1 MSSVAKKKGLG
12 GHIWDYLTTVDHKKI
27 AILYLVA
34 GTLFFAIAGF
44 EALLI
49 RIQLM
54 IPNNDF
60 ISAGLF
66 NELLTMHGTTM
77 LFLAATPL
85 LFAFMN
91 AIVPLQIGARDVAF
105 PFLNSLGFWLF
116 FLGAVFL
123 HLSFFMG
130 GAPDAGWT
138 SYASLSLYSPGHGI
152 DFYVLGLQISGA
164 GTLIS
169 GINFIVTII
178 TMRAPGMTFMRMPL
192 FTWTTLVSSTLI
204 LFAFPPLTV
213 GLFLMLVDRMFGA
226 NFFDHTMGG
235 NTIVWEHLFWI
246 FGHPEVYILVLPAF
260 GLFSEIIPVF
270 ARKRLFGYSS
280 MVFATILIGFLG
292 FMVWAHHMFTTGLGA
307 TANAIFAVATMAI
320 AVPTGMKVFNWILTI
335 WGGSIKVTV
344 PMLYAL
350 GFIPSFV
357 AGGVTGVMQATA
369 PLDYQLHDSYFIV
382 AHFHYV
388 IVGGIVT
395 ALFGSAHFYWPIMF
409 NRTLNEKLGVLTFW
423 VFFIGFHLTFF
434 LQHFLGLM
442 GMPRRVF
449 TYMGDQGWDSFNMI
463 STVGALMMGVGVILL
478 VINVLLSIKSAPVNR
493 RDYWG
498 DGRSLE
504 WALETPLPFYNF
516 KQTPLV
522 RGYDPYWIEKEEGN
536 KEGMVYA
543 EPLGDIHMPNN
554 SILPLLMSI
563 GMFVAAFGA
572 LYSPWGDQAIAGTA
586 ESVSPAASLA
596 LMIGGLGLTVACM
609 ITRSFKDDLG
619 YHVHKAEVEQIEREL
634 AEYRAKGGKK

>member
-1 MSSVAKKKGLG
+1 MSSYTQKKGLG
-12 GHIWDYLTTVDHKKI
+12 ATIWEYITTVDHKKL
-27 AILYLVA
+27 AILYLLA

-44 EALLI
+44 EALLM

-54 IPNNDF
+54 KPNNDF
-60 ISAGLF
+60 VSAGFF
-66 NELLTMHGTTM
+66 NQLLTMHGTTM

-91 AIVPLQIGARDVAF
+91 MLVPLQIGARDVAF

-169 GINFIVTII
+169 GLNFIVTII

-192 FTWTTLVSSTLI
+192 FTWTALVSSALI
-204 LFAFPPLTV
+204 LFAFPPLTI
-213 GLFLMLVDRMFGA
+213 GLLMMLFDRMFGG
-226 NFFDHTMGG
+226 NFFDHLMGG
-235 NTIVWEHLFWI
+235 NTIIWEHLFWI

-260 GLFSEIIPVF
+260 GLFSEIIPAF
-270 ARKRLFGYSS
+270 SRKRLFGYSS

-292 FMVWAHHMFTTGLGA
+292 FMVWAHHMFTVGLGP

-335 WGGSIKVTV
+335 WGGSIKVTT

-357 AGGVTGVMQATA
+357 AGGVTGVMQASA

-395 ALFGSAHFYWPIMF
+395 ALFGSAHFYWPIFF
-409 NRTLNEKLGVLTFW
+409 NRMLNETLGKITFW

-434 LQHFLGLM
+434 VQHFLGLM

-449 TYMGDQGWDSFNMI
+449 TYMEGQGWDQFNYI
-463 STVGALMMGVGVILL
+463 STIGAFLMGVGVILM
-478 VINVLLSIKSAPVNR
+478 VINCLMSIKGKPAG
-493 RDYWG
+493 RDPWG
-498 DGRSLE
+498 DGRTLE
-504 WALETPLPFYNF
+504 WSIPQPIPFYNF
-516 KQTPLV
+516 RQTPLV
-522 RGYDPYWIEKEEGN
+522 RGLDPWWIEKQEGN
-536 KEGMVYA
+536 KEVTFA
-543 EPLGDIHMPNN
+543 EPIGDIHMPNN
-554 SILPLLMSI
+554 SAIP
-563 GMFVAAFGA
+563 FVISMGLFIAAFGA
-572 LYSPWGDQAIAGTA
+572 LYNQDADKPWSIYI
-586 ESVSPAASLA
+586 L
-596 LMIGGLGLTVACM
+596 IGGLAITFGAM
-609 ITRSFKDDLG
+609 IFRSVKDDHGFHL
-619 YHVHKAEVEQIEREL
+619 HKEEILEIEEQL
-634 AEYRAKGGKK
+634 YGKGGNK

>member
-1 MSSVAKKKGLG
+1 MSSVAIGKKGFGATL
-12 GHIWDYLTTVDHKKI
+12 WDYLTTVDHKK
-27 AILYLVA
+27 LGNMYFFA
-34 GTLFFAIAGF
+34 GLLFFAIAGF
-44 EALLI
+44 EALLM

-54 IPNNDF
+54 VPNNDF
-60 ISAGLF
+60 VSAGLF

-85 LFAFMN
+85 LFGFMN
-91 AIVPLQIGARDVAF
+91 AVVPLQIGARDVAF

-192 FTWTTLVSSTLI
+192 FTWTTLLSSALI

-213 GLFLMLVDRMFGA
+213 GLFFMLVDRMFGA

-235 NTIVWEHLFWI
+235 NTIIWEHLFWI

-292 FMVWAHHMFTTGLGA
+292 FMVWAHHMFTTGLGP

-320 AVPTGMKVFNWILTI
+320 GVPTGMKVFNWILTI
-335 WGGSIKVTV
+335 WGGSVKVTV
-344 PMLYAL
+344 PMIYAL

-395 ALFGSAHFYWPIMF
+395 AIFGATHFYWPIMF
-409 NRTLNEKLGVLTFW
+409 NRVLNEKLGFVVFW

-434 LQHFLGLM
+434 IQHFLGLM

-449 TYMGDQGWDSFNMI
+449 TYQADQGWDLYNFI
-463 STVGALMMGVGVILL
+463 SSIGAIMMGIGVLLL
-478 VINVLLSIKSAPVNR
+478 VLNMLLSIKGKPVNQ

-504 WALETPLPFYNF
+504 WAIKTPVPFYNF

-522 RGYDPYWIEKEEGN
+522 RGYDPYWIEKQEGN
-536 KEGMVYA
+536 KEGMTYA
-543 EPLGDIHMPNN
+543 EPLGDIHMPNG
-554 SILPLLMSI
+554 SILPLIMSI
-563 GMFVAAFGA
+563 GLFIAAFGA
-572 LYSPWGDQAIAGTA
+572 LYHPDGVSW
-586 ESVSPAASLA
+586 SVPV
-596 LMIGGLGLTVACM
+596 IIIGLGITVGCM
-609 ITRSFKDDLG
+609 ILRSFKDDLG
-619 YHVHKAEVEQIEREL
+619 FHVHKEEIIAIEEDL
-634 AEYRAKGGKK
+634 YGKGGNK

>member
-1 MSSVAKKKGLG
+1 MSSYTQKKGFG
-12 GHIWDYLTTVDHKKI
+12 AAVWDYITTVDHKKL
-27 AILYLVA
+27 AVMYLLA

-44 EALLI
+44 EALLM

-54 IPNNDF
+54 KPNNDF
-60 ISAGLF
+60 VSAGFF

-91 AIVPLQIGARDVAF
+91 MLVPLQIGARDVAF

-169 GINFIVTII
+169 GLNFIVTII

-192 FTWTTLVSSTLI
+192 FTWTTLVASALI
-204 LFAFPPLTV
+204 LFAFPPLTI
-213 GLFLMLVDRMFGA
+213 GLLMMLVDRMFGG

-235 NTIVWEHLFWI
+235 NTVIWEHLFWI

-260 GLFSEIIPVF
+260 GLFSEIIPAF
-270 ARKRLFGYSS
+270 SRKRLFGYSS

-292 FMVWAHHMFTTGLGA
+292 FMVWAHHMFTTGLGP

-335 WGGSIKVTV
+335 WGGSIKVTT

-357 AGGVTGVMQATA
+357 AGGVTGVMQASA

-395 ALFGSAHFYWPIMF
+395 ALFGSAHFYWPIFF
-409 NRTLNEKLGVLTFW
+409 NRMLNEALGKLTFW

-434 LQHFLGLM
+434 VQHFLGLM

-449 TYMGDQGWDSFNMI
+449 TYMEGQGWDQFNYI
-463 STVGALMMGVGVILL
+463 STIGALMMGVGVILM
-478 VINVLLSIKSAPVNR
+478 VINCLMSIKGKPAG
-493 RDYWG
+493 RDPWG
-498 DGRSLE
+498 DGRTLE
-504 WALETPLPFYNF
+504 WSIPQPIPFYNF
-516 KQTPLV
+516 RQTPLV
-522 RGYDPYWIEKEEGN
+522 RGLDPWWIEKQEGN
-536 KEGMVYA
+536 KEATFA
-543 EPLGDIHMPNN
+543 EPIGDIHMPNN
-554 SILPLLMSI
+554 SAIP
-563 GMFVAAFGA
+563 FVISLGLFIAAFGA
-572 LYSPWGDQAIAGTA
+572 LYNTDADKPWSIYVLIIGLAITFGAMIVR
-586 ESVSPAASLA
+586 SV
-596 LMIGGLGLTVACM
+596 
-609 ITRSFKDDLG
+609 KDDHGFHL
-619 YHVHKAEVEQIEREL
+619 HKEDILEIEEQL
-634 AEYRAKGGKK
+634 YGKGGNK

>member
-1 MSSVAKKKGLG
+1 MSSYTQKKGFG
-12 GHIWDYLTTVDHKKI
+12 ATVWDYITTVDHKKL
-27 AILYLVA
+27 AVMYLLA

-44 EALLI
+44 EALLM

-54 IPNNDF
+54 KPNNDF
-60 ISAGLF
+60 ISAGFF

-91 AIVPLQIGARDVAF
+91 MLVPLQIGARDVAF

-169 GINFIVTII
+169 GLNFIVTII

-192 FTWTTLVSSTLI
+192 FTWTALVSSALI
-204 LFAFPPLTV
+204 LFAFPPLTI
-213 GLFLMLVDRMFGA
+213 GLLMMLFDRMFGG
-226 NFFDHTMGG
+226 NFFDHLMGG
-235 NTIVWEHLFWI
+235 NTIIWEHLFWI
-246 FGHPEVYILVLPAF
+246 FGHPEVYILILPAF
-260 GLFSEIIPVF
+260 GLFSEIIPAF
-270 ARKRLFGYSS
+270 SRKRLFGYSS

-292 FMVWAHHMFTTGLGA
+292 FMVWAHHMFTVGLGP

-320 AVPTGMKVFNWILTI
+320 AVPTGMKVFNWILTL
-335 WGGSIKVTV
+335 WGGSIKVTT

-357 AGGVTGVMQATA
+357 AGGVTGVMQASA

-395 ALFGSAHFYWPIMF
+395 AIFGSAHFYWPIFF
-409 NRTLNEKLGVLTFW
+409 NRMLNETLGKITFW
-423 VFFIGFHLTFF
+423 IFFIGFHLTFF
-434 LQHFLGLM
+434 VQHFLGLM

-449 TYMGDQGWDSFNMI
+449 TYMEGQGWDQFNFI
-463 STVGALMMGVGVILL
+463 STIGAFMMGVGVIIM
-478 VINVLLSIKSAPVNR
+478 VINCLLSFKGKPAG
-493 RDYWG
+493 RDPWG
-498 DGRSLE
+498 DGRTLE
-504 WALETPLPFYNF
+504 WSIPQPIPFYNF
-516 KQTPLV
+516 RQTPLV
-522 RGYDPYWIEKEEGN
+522 RGLDPWWIEKQEGN
-536 KEGMVYA
+536 KEVTFA
-543 EPLGDIHMPNN
+543 EPVGDIHMPNN
-554 SILPLLMSI
+554 SAIP
-563 GMFVAAFGA
+563 FVISLGLFIAAFGA
-572 LYSPWGDQAIAGTA
+572 LYHPDADKPWSIYI
-586 ESVSPAASLA
+586 L
-596 LMIGGLGLTVACM
+596 IGGLAITFGAM
-609 ITRSFKDDLG
+609 IFRSVKDDHGFHL
-619 YHVHKAEVEQIEREL
+619 HKEEILEIEEQL
-634 AEYRAKGGKK
+634 YGKGGNK

>member
-1 MSSVAKKKGLG
+1 MREVKVVSSYTQKKGFG
-12 GHIWDYLTTVDHKKI
+12 ATVWDYITTVDHKKL
-27 AILYLVA
+27 AVMYLLA

-44 EALLI
+44 EALLM

-54 IPNNDF
+54 KPNNDF
-60 ISAGLF
+60 ISAGFF

-91 AIVPLQIGARDVAF
+91 MLVPLQIGARDVAF

-116 FLGAVFL
+116 FLGALFL

-169 GINFIVTII
+169 GLNFIVTII

-192 FTWTTLVSSTLI
+192 FTWTALVSSALI
-204 LFAFPPLTV
+204 LFAFPPLTI
-213 GLFLMLVDRMFGA
+213 GLLMMLFDRMFGG

-235 NTIVWEHLFWI
+235 NTIIWEHLFWI

-260 GLFSEIIPVF
+260 GLFSEIIPAF
-270 ARKRLFGYSS
+270 SRKRLFGYSS

-292 FMVWAHHMFTTGLGA
+292 FMVWAHHMFTVGLGP

-335 WGGSIKVTV
+335 WGGSIKVTT

-357 AGGVTGVMQATA
+357 AGGVTGVMQASA

-395 ALFGSAHFYWPIMF
+395 ALFGSAHFYWPIFF
-409 NRTLNEKLGVLTFW
+409 NRMLNETLGKITFW

-434 LQHFLGLM
+434 VQHFLGLM

-449 TYMGDQGWDSFNMI
+449 TYMEGQGWDQFNYI
-463 STVGALMMGVGVILL
+463 STIGALMMGVGVILM
-478 VINVLLSIKSAPVNR
+478 VINCLMSIKGKPAG
-493 RDYWG
+493 RDPWG
-498 DGRSLE
+498 DGRTLE
-504 WALETPLPFYNF
+504 WSIPQPIPFYNF
-516 KQTPLV
+516 RQTPLV
-522 RGYDPYWIEKEEGN
+522 RGLDPWWIEKQEGN
-536 KEGMVYA
+536 KEITFA
-543 EPLGDIHMPNN
+543 EPVGDIHMPNN
-554 SILPLLMSI
+554 SAIPFVISL
-563 GMFVAAFGA
+563 GMFIAAFGA
-572 LYSPWGDQAIAGTA
+572 LYNPDADKPWSIYVLIAGLAITFGA
-586 ESVSPAASLA
+586 MIFRSV
-596 LMIGGLGLTVACM
+596 
-609 ITRSFKDDLG
+609 KDDHGFHL
-619 YHVHKAEVEQIEREL
+619 HKEEILEIEEHL
-634 AEYRAKGGKK
+634 YGKGGNK